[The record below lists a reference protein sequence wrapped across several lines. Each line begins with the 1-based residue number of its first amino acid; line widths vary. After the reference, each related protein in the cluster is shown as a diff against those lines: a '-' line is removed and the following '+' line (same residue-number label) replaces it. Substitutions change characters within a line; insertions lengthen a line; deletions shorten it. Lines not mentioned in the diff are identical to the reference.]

1 MNKYDWK
8 NAFPKPSENFHNKLC
23 MTLESFEKENVKM
36 KKVSFKKSIIIA
48 AAVLAV
54 GTVAFASKGAVN
66 YVMGSTSSKP
76 DYTNIPAT
84 ETLNKNVGFSPK
96 IVEQF
101 SNGYTFKGGHN
112 GKNKYVDEENG
123 TEEKYKSFMADYEKD
138 GDKVMLSADTY
149 ADSHKD
155 RGNSEVSDYNGIA
168 IAYISYVNKVV
179 PADYQQTEQDMKD
192 EESGKYVFSYGA
204 EKVEISQV
212 QGVEWE
218 QDGIYYNITAIDSP
232 LDKQGLI
239 NMAKEVIDN

>member
-1 MNKYDWK
+1 
-8 NAFPKPSENFHNKLC
+8 
-23 MTLESFEKENVKM
+23 
-36 KKVSFKKSIIIA
+36 
-48 AAVLAV
+48 
-54 GTVAFASKGAVN
+54 
-66 YVMGSTSSKP
+66 
-76 DYTNIPAT
+76 
-84 ETLNKNVGFSPK
+84 
-96 IVEQF
+96 
-101 SNGYTFKGGHN
+101 
-112 GKNKYVDEENG
+112 
-123 TEEKYKSFMADYEKD
+123 MADYEKD

-155 RGNSEVSDYNGIA
+155 QGNSEVSDYNGIA

-179 PADYQQTEQDMKD
+179 QADYQQTEQDMKD

>member
-1 MNKYDWK
+1 
-8 NAFPKPSENFHNKLC
+8 
-23 MTLESFEKENVKM
+23 MTLDSFEKENVKM

-66 YVMGSTSSKP
+66 YVMGSTSTKP
-76 DYTNIPAT
+76 DYTTIPVT

-96 IVEQF
+96 IVERF

-155 RGNSEVSDYNGIA
+155 QGNSEVSDYNGIA

-192 EESGKYVFSYGA
+192 EESGKYVFSYGSDR
-204 EKVEISQV
+204 VEISQV